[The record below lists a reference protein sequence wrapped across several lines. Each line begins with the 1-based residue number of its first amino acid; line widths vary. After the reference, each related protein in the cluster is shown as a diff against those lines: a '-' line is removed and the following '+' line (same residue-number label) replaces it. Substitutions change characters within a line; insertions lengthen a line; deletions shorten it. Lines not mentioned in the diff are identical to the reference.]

1 MQEANYINSVFVAPE
16 ELASG
21 AAIEV
26 HAEAE
31 GPMQARSGSNK
42 LAFEYGMLKLCGKVE
57 NCLPSTPKYL
67 GRNPLPVVGSRSLLL
82 R

>member
-16 ELASG
+16 ELASE

-31 GPMQARSGSNK
+31 GAMRARSGSNR
-42 LAFEYGMLKLCGKVE
+42 LALEYSMLKLCGKVE
-57 NCLPSTPKYL
+57 NCIPSTPKYL
-67 GRNPLPVVGSRSLLL
+67 GTKPLPVVGSRSLLL